1 MKKDENNSLFL
12 YTALIFVVALVII
25 LVAFF
30 GQSNF
35 KKGQISHQ
43 TAGSIAEKSAS
54 LSEEN
59 LLLREDNLDLS
70 EKLEEEQ
77 SANAQLE
84 TENSS
89 LKDAMNNYDILL
101 SANGY
106 RLAENYEKA
115 AEMLS
120 KINLNS
126 LSGDAK
132 ILYDE
137 IFNEIN
143 RNM

>member
-1 MKKDENNSLFL
+1 MKKDENKSLFL
-12 YTALIFVVALVII
+12 YTALIFIVALVII

-35 KKGQISHQ
+35 KKSQISHQ
-43 TAGSIAEKSAS
+43 TAGSITEKSAS

-70 EKLEEEQ
+70 EKLEQEQ
-77 SANAQLE
+77 GEKSQLE
-84 TENSS
+84 AENSS

-106 RLAENYEKA
+106 LSAENYKMA
-115 AEMLS
+115 AQMLA

-126 LSGDAK
+126 LSSDAK